1 MNKKSAYLPL
11 VRPWVLWCEIPLS
24 FLLILSIKHNNSI
37 TSTPFKLYPLIAVTV
52 LAMIFAIIYFFRVVK
67 ISLEEVRAIGVFSS
81 RESAMVNEG
90 KILVLRLENNNA
102 IGISLIG
109 NDGVTPGFDW
119 LKTTGDAPRNISLFR
134 ERAYGSRGSVISLLS
149 ALGISRT
156 ESESLID
163 SDFSAVG
170 ECVSAISFINKD
182 AREINITITKTV

>member
-11 VRPWVLWCEIPLS
+11 VRPWVFWCEIPLT
-24 FLLILSIKHNNSI
+24 FLLILSIKHNDSI

-109 NDGVTPGFDW
+109 NDGVVPGFDW
-119 LKTTGDAPRNISLFR
+119 LKTTGDAPRDISLFR
-134 ERAYGSRGSVISLLS
+134 ERAYGSYSAVLHTLM
-149 ALGISRT
+149 ALGISI
-156 ESESLID
+156 EDAAPLID
-163 SDFSAVG
+163 SDSSATG
-170 ECVSAISFINKD
+170 ECVSATSLMHKD
-182 AREINITITKTV
+182 AIEIHITITKTV